1 MPSQIQSRNAIAP
14 THSQPGHT
22 ILVVDD
28 EPFIVEMLEDY
39 LKEQYHVLTAT
50 SGDAALQLLK
60 QHPEIDIIISDQR
73 MPGISGIDLLKKS
86 LETHP
91 NAERIIITAYADL
104 ESVLEGLNEAR
115 ISYYFPKPID
125 LYQIKLAVQQLA
137 EKIDLWRSNLQLIEQ
152 LKEQNRL
159 IEQKISERTKELQLA
174 LQQLRE
180 HQILQ
185 QRFFNIAV
193 HDLKNPLSTLRII
206 CSELQKIVGDRPEA
220 QQLFTMVEEPLNT
233 MEQLVQ
239 DILTITRLQSA
250 EPGLEIQPINLQEL
264 LQAVIYEFRPQA
276 QRKNITLTLQLP
288 EDLPIIEG
296 DYRRLKQVFDNLISN
311 GIKYTPPGGKV
322 LLTASADSA
331 NVTITVQDTGLG
343 MTTQDLEKVFGE
355 FQTLS
360 AKPTGGESSTG
371 LGLFIAK
378 KIVALHHGK
387 ITAYSEGPGKGSTFT
402 VVLPIRQPKTEQ
414 SNTTEITH

>member
-1 MPSQIQSRNAIAP
+1 MRHEQQRLQSK
-14 THSQPGHT
+14 QHT

-28 EPFIVEMLEDY
+28 EPFILEMLEDY
-39 LKEQYHVLTAT
+39 LKEQYTVLTA
-50 SGDAALQLLK
+50 SSAEEALQLLHR
-60 QHPEIDIIISDQR
+60 HPEIDIIISDQR
-73 MPGISGIDLLKKS
+73 MPGMSGIEFLKKS

-125 LYQIKLAVQQLA
+125 LYQIKLAIQQLV
-137 EKIDLWRSNLQLIEQ
+137 EKIDLWQSNVELIEQ

-174 LQQLRE
+174 LQKLRE
-180 HQILQ
+180 HQLLQ

-193 HDLKNPLSTLRII
+193 HDLKNPLSTLRILCTEI
-206 CSELQKIVGDRPEA
+206 GKLVDNAEV
-220 QQLFTMVEEPLNT
+220 QQLLSMAQDPLNT
-233 MEQLVQ
+233 MEELVQ
-239 DILTITRLQSA
+239 DILTVTRLQA
-250 EPGLEIQPINLQEL
+250 EQDVLEIQPVNLAEL
-264 LQAVIYEFRPQA
+264 LQASVYEFAPQA
-276 QRKNITLTLQLP
+276 EKKNIQLILDLP
-288 EDLPIIEG
+288 EDLPPIEG

-322 LLTASADSA
+322 TITASANQQA
-331 NVTITVQDTGLG
+331 VTVAVRDTGVG
-343 MTTQDLEKVFGE
+343 MTPEDLEKVFGE

-371 LGLFIAK
+371 LGLFIVH
-378 KIVALHHGK
+378 KIVTLHHGR
-387 ITAYSEGPGKGSTFT
+387 ITAASEGPGKGSTFT
-402 VVLPIRQPKTEQ
+402 VTLPLRQPAKQ
-414 SNTTEITH
+414 AS

>member
-1 MPSQIQSRNAIAP
+1 MRHEQQRLRSKQ
-14 THSQPGHT
+14 HT

-28 EPFIVEMLEDY
+28 EPFILEMLEDY
-39 LKEQYHVLTAT
+39 LKEQYTVLTA
-50 SGDAALQLLK
+50 SSAEEALQLLHR
-60 QHPEIDIIISDQR
+60 HPEIDIIISDQR
-73 MPGISGIDLLKKS
+73 MPGMSGIEFLKKS

-125 LYQIKLAVQQLA
+125 LYQIKLAIQQLV
-137 EKIDLWRSNLQLIEQ
+137 EKIDLWQSNVELIEQ

-174 LQQLRE
+174 LQKLRE
-180 HQILQ
+180 HQLLQ

-193 HDLKNPLSTLRII
+193 HDLKNPLSTLRILCTEI
-206 CSELQKIVGDRPEA
+206 GKLVDDAEV
-220 QQLFTMVEEPLNT
+220 QQLLSMAQDPLNT
-233 MEQLVQ
+233 MEELVQ
-239 DILTITRLQSA
+239 DILTVTRLQA
-250 EPGLEIQPINLQEL
+250 EQDVLEIQPVNLAEL
-264 LQAVIYEFRPQA
+264 LQASVYEFAPQA
-276 QRKNITLTLQLP
+276 EKKNIQLILDLP
-288 EDLPIIEG
+288 EDLPPIEG

-322 LLTASADSA
+322 TITASANQQA
-331 NVTITVQDTGLG
+331 VTVAVRDTGVG
-343 MTTQDLEKVFGE
+343 MTPEDLEKVFGE

-371 LGLFIAK
+371 LGLFIVH
-378 KIVALHHGK
+378 KIVTLHHGR
-387 ITAYSEGPGKGSTFT
+387 ITAASEGPGKGSTFT
-402 VVLPIRQPKTEQ
+402 VTLPLRQPAKQ
-414 SNTTEITH
+414 AS